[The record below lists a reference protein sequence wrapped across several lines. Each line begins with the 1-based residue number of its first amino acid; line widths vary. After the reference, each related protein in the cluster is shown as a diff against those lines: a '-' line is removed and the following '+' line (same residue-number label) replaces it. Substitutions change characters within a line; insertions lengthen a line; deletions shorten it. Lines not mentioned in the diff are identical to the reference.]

1 MENWSTPGVM
11 AITTRDLSKNPSK
24 ALRDVG
30 DRPLVVMRHQRP
42 VACLVSIEQWAELI
56 GKLKDIEMNTSIAR
70 TDLPAQP
77 AHPVH
82 PADVAMH
89 VAKSNWPAVAATT
102 SGK

>member
-70 TDLPAQP
+70 TDV
-77 AHPVH
+77 PVH
-82 PADVAMH
+82 TVHTAEAAMH
-89 VAKSNWPAVAATT
+89 VAKSNWPAVVAST